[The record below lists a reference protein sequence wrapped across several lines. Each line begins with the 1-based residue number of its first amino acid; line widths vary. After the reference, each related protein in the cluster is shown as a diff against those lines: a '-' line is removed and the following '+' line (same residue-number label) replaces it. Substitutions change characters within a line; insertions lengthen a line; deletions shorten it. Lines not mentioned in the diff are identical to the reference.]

1 LEASSLRFAFREGR
15 AALLTFHSVLDPLL
29 VACFPS
35 AGADVVLVQYLLQ
48 MAANPACAVPGSTNY
63 PAGLSLDR
71 ATTAGW
77 NTDGN
82 SAGTAFSSAVVMHYF
97 ADYGRYAEGP
107 ATTARLVDALKSR
120 RRAVAAEYQTATSAQ
135 AAGSAAADVMATAEV
150 GAHLGSDPVA
160 PCNGSC
166 AAGYF
171 TLLRVVEDCHYQALY
186 RQAPLEAYIAL
197 VANETDYTLGD
208 DLAFYQRF
216 IYKPLASR
224 AAEVA
229 SAFAVDWA
237 LTSAGF
243 PWNRTFEISLF
254 ANTTAGQVANSAT
267 IS

>member
-1 LEASSLRFAFREGR
+1 
-15 AALLTFHSVLDPLL
+15 LL
-29 VACFPS
+29 VECFAA

-48 MAANPACAVPGSTNY
+48 LAADPACAVPGSTNY

-82 SAGTAFSSAVVMHYF
+82 SAGTAFSSSVVMHYF
-97 ADYGRYAEGP
+97 ADYGRYAEGAA
-107 ATTARLVDALKSR
+107 ATVRLVDALTAH
-120 RRAVAAEYQTATSAQ
+120 RRAVTAEYQAAIAAQ
-135 AAGSAAADVMATAEV
+135 AAGGAAAAVDLASVAAAKVV
-150 GAHLGSDPVA
+150 GARLGTDPVA

-186 RQAPLEAYIAL
+186 RQAPLEAYVAL

-229 SAFAVDWA
+229 TAFAVDWT

-254 ANTTAGQVANSAT
+254 ANTSAST
-267 IS
+267 VPAALDLNGVL

>member
-1 LEASSLRFAFREGR
+1 MLY
-15 AALLTFHSVLDPLL
+15 PLL
-29 VACFPS
+29 VDCLLL

-48 MAANPACAVPGSTNY
+48 LAADPTCAVPGSTNY

-82 SAGTAFSSAVVMHYF
+82 SAGTAFSSSVVMHYF
-97 ADYGRYAEGP
+97 ADYGRYAEG
-107 ATTARLVDALKSR
+107 AAATARLVDALTAH
-120 RRAVAAEYQTATSAQ
+120 RRAVAAEYQTATAAQ
-135 AAGSAAADVMATAEV
+135 AAGSAAAAVVAAAEA
-150 GAHLGSDPVA
+150 GARLGTDPVA

-186 RQAPLEAYIAL
+186 RQAPLEAYVAL
-197 VANETDYTLGD
+197 VANETDYSLGD

-229 SAFAVDWA
+229 TAFAVDWT

-254 ANTTAGQVANSAT
+254 ANTTAEPAVLR
-267 IS
+267 